1 MRAQNLQDTA
11 GVSVPKNGA
20 QDLGREAGQAEPHRR
35 HRPEQT
41 VLYRTVQ
48 ENWRSFVEQL
58 ESEWEG
64 TGGLPHFVSE
74 EIEAFLRCGIL
85 AHGLSGCRAAAAAG
99 ATGERTR
106 AW

>member
-1 MRAQNLQDTA
+1 
-11 GVSVPKNGA
+11 VSVPGNSA
-20 QDLGREAGQAEPHRR
+20 QDLGREAGQAEPYHR

-48 ENWRSFVEQL
+48 ENWRSFVEQF

-74 EIEAFLRCGIL
+74 EIEAFLRCGI
-85 AHGLSGCRAAAAAG
+85 RR
-99 ATGERTR
+99 TG
-106 AW
+106 